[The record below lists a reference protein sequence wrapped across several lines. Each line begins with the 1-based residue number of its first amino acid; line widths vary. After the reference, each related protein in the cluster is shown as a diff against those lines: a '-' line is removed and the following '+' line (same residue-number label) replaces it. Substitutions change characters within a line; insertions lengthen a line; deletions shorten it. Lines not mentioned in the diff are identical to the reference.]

1 LRWMLPALACC
12 LLLAGCSRR
21 PDASEERAL
30 TLAQARTFSD
40 GGSADR
46 WQDTWGSDH
55 YRLPDGTELLW
66 VQKPMG
72 PEDVVNGQETV
83 QDLNETALTL
93 PLDEP
98 RMV

>member
-1 LRWMLPALACC
+1 MRWMLPALACC

-30 TLAQARTFSD
+30 TLAQAHTFSN
-40 GGSADR
+40 GGSVDR

-55 YRLPDGTELLW
+55 YHFPDGTELLW

-93 PLDEP
+93 PLDEL

>member
-1 LRWMLPALACC
+1 MLPALACC

-30 TLAQARTFSD
+30 TLAQAHTFSN
-40 GGSADR
+40 GGSVDR

-55 YRLPDGTELLW
+55 YHFPDGTELLW

-93 PLDEP
+93 PLDEL

>member
-1 LRWMLPALACC
+1 MKLRWMLPALAC
-12 LLLAGCSRR
+12 CSRR

-30 TLAQARTFSD
+30 TLAQARTFAD
-40 GGSADR
+40 GGSVDR

-55 YRLPDGTELLW
+55 YHFPDGTELLW

-83 QDLNETALTL
+83 QDLNETAVTL